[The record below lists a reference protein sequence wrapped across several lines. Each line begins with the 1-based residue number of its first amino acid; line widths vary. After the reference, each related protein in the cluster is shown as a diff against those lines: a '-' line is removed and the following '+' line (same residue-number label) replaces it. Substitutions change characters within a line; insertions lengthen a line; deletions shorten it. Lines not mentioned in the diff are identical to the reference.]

1 MFESNHI
8 VSNPSR
14 LCCDSS
20 VTDLKISFQ
29 HHLHLFFVIVTYV
42 CFSSHFYWPLT
53 FTLDDLWGTENTT
66 DTMEYYLCTRLSV
79 FGRMLYSAF
88 WTPCCKFKH
97 NENNG
102 FSFSDGLPYLR
113 QDPLSCRSYLPCTIT
128 RRASPSRDKHHG
140 GASHKPEGEAGLEPV
155 GTRDEKEVSTRL
167 KEGLGPAG
175 KELGRRFWGNIWD
188 LGRSKE
194 LAPQQIRKGCVE
206 FFRERPRD
214 SLGQEGAR
222 ARYGLG
228 IEGRRGTWCEQTGG
242 QGVKRETQV
251 KVNRPHSYGA
261 GVFHSERK
269 LNPLKSFKQVHG
281 VIWLI
286 FQRRLPG
293 VRKIYWRSRKEEKK
307 RIQKIQG
314 GCR

>member
-1 MFESNHI
+1 MFVFHHIFIGLWHSPLMTCEVPRTPLILLSIIFVLDSLSLAECSILLSERLAVNSNTMRTTAF
-8 VSNPSR
+8 PS
-14 LCCDSS
+14 LMACL
-20 VTDLKISFQ
+20 TYGKILYLADLICPAPSQ
-29 HHLHLFFVIVTYV
+29 
-42 CFSSHFYWPLT
+42 
-53 FTLDDLWGTENTT
+53 GE
-66 DTMEYYLCTRLSV
+66 
-79 FGRMLYSAF
+79 
-88 WTPCCKFKH
+88 
-97 NENNG
+97 
-102 FSFSDGLPYLR
+102 
-113 QDPLSCRSYLPCTIT
+113 
-128 RRASPSRDKHHG
+128 RAHPRDKHHR

-167 KEGLGPAG
+167 KEGRGPAG

-242 QGVKRETQV
+242 QRVKRETQV